1 MIEEDLHL
9 EVLRLLERE
18 PDMSQRQL
26 ARALGLSVGKTHYAL
41 KAVLDR
47 GWVKAQNF
55 RRSDNRSA
63 YLYKLTPSGLQEK
76 ARLAYGLLQRKRAE
90 HKTLMTEIEQLRA
103 ELQGTKPEAV
113 APEPRNP

>member
-9 EVLRLLERE
+9 KVLRLLEQE

-26 ARALGLSVGKTHYAL
+26 ARSLGLSVGKTHYAL

-63 YLYKLTPSGLQEK
+63 YLYKLTPSGLHEK
-76 ARLAYGLLQRKRAE
+76 ARLAYALLQRKRAE
-90 HKTLMTEIEQLRA
+90 HKALMTEIEQLRA
-103 ELQGTKPEAV
+103 ELQTTKPAN
-113 APEPRNP
+113 EPPTP

>member
-1 MIEEDLHL
+1 
-9 EVLRLLERE
+9 
-18 PDMSQRQL
+18 MSQRQL
-26 ARALGLSVGKTHYAL
+26 ARSLGVSVGKTHYAL

-63 YLYKLTPSGLQEK
+63 YLYKLTPNGLQEK
-76 ARLAYGLLQRKRAE
+76 ARLAYALLQRKRTE
-90 HKTLMTEIEQLRA
+90 HEALMTEIEQLRA
-103 ELQGTKPEAV
+103 ELRDARPEAV

>member
-9 EVLRLLERE
+9 QVLRLLERE

-41 KAVLDR
+41 RAVLDR

-63 YLYKLTPSGLQEK
+63 YLYKLTPNGLQEK
-76 ARLAYGLLQRKRAE
+76 AHLAYGLLQRKRAE
-90 HKTLMTEIEQLRA
+90 HETLMDEIEQLRA
-103 ELQGTKPEAV
+103 EVQNAKPAD
-113 APEPRNP
+113 EPPTP

>member
-1 MIEEDLHL
+1 
-9 EVLRLLERE
+9 
-18 PDMSQRQL
+18 MSQRQL
-26 ARALGLSVGKTHYAL
+26 ARSLGLSVGKTHYAL

-76 ARLAYGLLQRKRAE
+76 ARLAYALLQRKRAE
-90 HKTLMTEIEQLRA
+90 HKALMTEIEQLRA
-103 ELQGTKPEAV
+103 ELQST
-113 APEPRNP
+113 EPANEPPTP

>member
-9 EVLRLLERE
+9 QVLRLLEQE

-26 ARALGLSVGKTHYAL
+26 ARSLGLSVGKTHYAL

-63 YLYKLTPSGLQEK
+63 YLYKLTPIGLQEK

-90 HKTLMTEIEQLRA
+90 HQALMTEIEQLRG
-103 ELQGTKPEAV
+103 ELQGT
-113 APEPRNP
+113 EPANEPPTP

>member
-1 MIEEDLHL
+1 MIDEDLHL
-9 EVLRLLERE
+9 AVLRVLERE

-47 GWVKAQNF
+47 GWVKAQDF

-63 YLYKLTPSGLQEK
+63 YLYKLTPNGLHEK
-76 ARLAYGLLQRKRAE
+76 ARLAYRLLQRKRAE
-90 HKTLMTEIEQLRA
+90 HETLMAEIEQLRA
-103 ELQGTKPEAV
+103 ELQGYGESAL
-113 APEPRNP
+113 